1 MEANLK
7 PKMKLRKTRRNKLS
21 LKLTAFLLP
30 IKSCWGVKTYLMN
43 CCILEFVFL
52 FVIENK
58 AVFLDI
64 ADNWCLPSRALQESN
79 KAIEDPILC
88 KA

>member
-7 PKMKLRKTRRNKLS
+7 PKMKLRKHAEISSQLQI
-21 LKLTAFLLP
+21 TAYILP

-43 CCILEFVFL
+43 RCILEFVFL

-64 ADNWCLPSRALQESN
+64 ADNWCLPSGALQECN